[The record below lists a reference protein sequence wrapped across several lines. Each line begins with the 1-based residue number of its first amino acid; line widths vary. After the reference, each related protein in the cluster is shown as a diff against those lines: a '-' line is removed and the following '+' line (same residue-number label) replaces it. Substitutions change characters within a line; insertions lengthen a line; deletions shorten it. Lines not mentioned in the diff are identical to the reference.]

1 MIKFDKDEFFKPTI
15 YSTNDEYKVRC
26 KVKEEIVED
35 IKDLQQRIDKAIK
48 ELNQPWGLLDFEEA
62 KKEYEHK
69 KKIISIL
76 QGEEAK

>member
-1 MIKFDKDEFFKPTI
+1 MEWVKVSKEIIDKAPEIIPLKKGELQIKYAEAL
-15 YSTNDEYKVRC
+15 
-26 KVKEEIVED
+26 VK
-35 IKDLQQRIDKAIK
+35 IDKAIE